1 MKTRILALITS
12 LLLATAVVSQADE
25 TQPPGEHGRH
35 SKKPETELGQKMEKM
50 SGAFR
55 RLRRQV
61 SDPAQNEDSL
71 QRVAVLKEQAVA
83 AAKLEP
89 EKAASLPE
97 ADRKKMV
104 EGFRAKMNDLI
115 EEIDRLE
122 AALKAGRN
130 EEAAKIV
137 RNLGAMQKE
146 GHHDYRVEKDK

>member
-1 MKTRILALITS
+1 
-12 LLLATAVVSQADE
+12 
-25 TQPPGEHGRH
+25 
-35 SKKPETELGQKMEKM
+35 MEKM
-50 SGAFR
+50 SEAFR

-89 EKAASLPE
+89 EKATSLPE

-104 EGFRAKMNDLI
+104 EGFRGKMNELI

-146 GHHDYRVEKDK
+146 GHHDYRVEKNE